1 MKAYKGFNK
10 DMTCQGFQYEEG
22 KTYETDE
29 AKMCESGFHACEDPL
44 DCFSYYY
51 PAESVYREV
60 EIEDNGERQS
70 NDTKVVGK
78 KITIGAEI
86 SVPLIAKAHVEW
98 IKEKITNEKV
108 ESNTGSRSVATNTGY
123 WSAATNTGDWSAAT
137 NTGYQS
143 AATNTGSRS
152 VATNTG
158 SQSAATNTGYR
169 SVATNT
175 GDWSAASVKG
185 KESVAIVT
193 GYHSKV
199 KGALG
204 CAIVAAERGEWNG
217 ETYPLLAIK
226 SGIVDG
232 KKIKPDTWYTVKNG
246 EWAEVK

>member
-10 DMTCQGFQYEEG
+10 DMTCRGFQFEEG

-44 DCFSYYY
+44 DCFGYYN

-98 IKEKITNEKV
+98 IKEQITNEKA
-108 ESNTGSRSVATNTGY
+108 ESNTGYR
-123 WSAATNTGDWSAAT
+123 SAATNTGDQSAAT
-137 NTGYQS
+137 NTGNRS
-143 AATNTGSRS
+143 VATNTGSRS

-158 SQSAATNTGYR
+158 SRSAATNTGYR
-169 SVATNT
+169 SVA
-175 GDWSAASVKG
+175 SVKG
-185 KESVAIVT
+185 KDSVAVVT

-204 CAIVAAERGEWNG
+204 CAIVAVERGEWNG
-217 ETYPLLAIK
+217 ETFPLLAIK

-232 KKIKPDTWYTVKNG
+232 KKIKPNTWYTVKNG
-246 EWAEVK
+246 EWVEAE

>member
-10 DMTCQGFQYEEG
+10 DMTCRGFQYEEG

-51 PAESVYREV
+51 PSESVYREV

-98 IKEKITNEKV
+98 IKEQITNEKV
-108 ESNTGSRSVATNTGY
+108 ASNTGSRSV
-123 WSAATNTGDWSAAT
+123 
-137 NTGYQS
+137 
-143 AATNTGSRS
+143 
-152 VATNTG
+152 
-158 SQSAATNTGYR
+158 ATNTGYR

-175 GDWSAASVKG
+175 GDWSAATNTGDWSVATNTGSQSAATNTGYQSAASVKG
-185 KESVAIVT
+185 KDSVAIVT

-204 CAIVAAERGEWNG
+204 CAIVAVERGEWNG

-246 EWAEVK
+246 EWVEAE